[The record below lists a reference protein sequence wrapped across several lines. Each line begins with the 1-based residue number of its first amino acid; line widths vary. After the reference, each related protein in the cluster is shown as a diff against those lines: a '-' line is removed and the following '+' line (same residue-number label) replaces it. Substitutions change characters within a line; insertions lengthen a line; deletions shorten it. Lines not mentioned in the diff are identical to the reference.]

1 MSATNA
7 STVASA
13 SASASADAAAV
24 IPDRPQPVWRL
35 RWRRLRRNR
44 AAMLGGIV
52 LLLLVLFAASAPLYE
67 RLMGV
72 NVNDTNLLAR
82 FAPPSAKHLMGT
94 DEAGRDVLARL
105 MYGGQISLLVGLAGA
120 ISAALMGTLI
130 GLVAGYYRGRTEALL
145 MRITDGVISL
155 PLLPLLIVFAAIDL
169 QKLGFSEAFV
179 RSPTANFLRIVI
191 IIALVEWTTVA
202 RLVRASTLGLMAR
215 EYVLAARAQGASARH
230 ILGVHVLPNTA
241 SPIIVALSL
250 AVGQIILL
258 ESTLSFLG
266 LGIQPPT
273 PSWGNMLN
281 NAQELLSRAPSLAF
295 YPGLLIFTTV
305 IAVNFLGD
313 GLQDAFDPRAELH

>member
-1 MSATNA
+1 MTETTTALPL
-7 STVASA
+7 
-13 SASASADAAAV
+13 AAPGVSIA
-24 IPDRPQPVWRL
+24 DRPQSVWQL
-35 RWRRLRRNR
+35 RWRRLAKNR
-44 AAMLGGIV
+44 VAMLGAVV
-52 LLLLVLFAASAPLYE
+52 LILLALFAAGAPVYE

-72 NVNDTNLLAR
+72 NVNDTNLLNR
-82 FAPPSAKHLMGT
+82 FSPPSAQHILGT

-105 MYGGQISLLVGLAGA
+105 MYGGRISLLVGLLGA
-120 ISAALMGTLI
+120 VSAAMVGTLI
-130 GLVAGYYRGRTEALL
+130 GLIAGYYRGRTEALL

-169 QKLGFSEAFV
+169 QKLGFSEEFV
-179 RSPTANFLRIVI
+179 RSSAANFYRIVF

-202 RLVRASTLGLMAR
+202 RLVRASTLSLMTR
-215 EYVLAARAQGASARH
+215 EFVLAAHQGASARH
-230 ILGVHVLPNTA
+230 ILSVHILPNTT

-281 NAQELLSRAPSLAF
+281 NAQELISRAPELAF
-295 YPGLLIFTTV
+295 YPGFLIFITV
-305 IAVNFLGD
+305 IAVNFVGD
-313 GLQDAFDPRAELH
+313 GLQDAFDPRADAH

>member
-1 MSATNA
+1 MTETTTALPL
-7 STVASA
+7 
-13 SASASADAAAV
+13 AAPGVSIA
-24 IPDRPQPVWRL
+24 DRPQSVWQL
-35 RWRRLRRNR
+35 RWRRLAKNR
-44 AAMLGGIV
+44 VAMLGAVV
-52 LLLLVLFAASAPLYE
+52 LILLALFAAGAPLYE

-72 NVNDTNLLAR
+72 NVNDTNLLNR
-82 FAPPSAKHLMGT
+82 FSPPSAQHILGT

-105 MYGGQISLLVGLAGA
+105 MYGGRISLLVGLLGA
-120 ISAALMGTLI
+120 VSAAMVGTLI
-130 GLVAGYYRGRTEALL
+130 GLIAGYYRGRTEALL

-169 QKLGFSEAFV
+169 QKLGFSEEFV
-179 RSPTANFLRIVI
+179 RSSAANFYRIVF

-202 RLVRASTLGLMAR
+202 RLVRASTLSLMTR
-215 EYVLAARAQGASARH
+215 EFVLAARTQGASARH
-230 ILGVHVLPNTA
+230 ILSVHILPNTT

-281 NAQELLSRAPSLAF
+281 NAQELISRAPELAF
-295 YPGLLIFTTV
+295 YPGFLIFITV
-305 IAVNFLGD
+305 IAVNFVGD
-313 GLQDAFDPRAELH
+313 GLQDAFDPRADAH

>member
-1 MSATNA
+1 MTETTTALPL
-7 STVASA
+7 
-13 SASASADAAAV
+13 AAPGVSIA
-24 IPDRPQPVWRL
+24 DRPQSVWQL
-35 RWRRLRRNR
+35 RWRRLAKNR
-44 AAMLGGIV
+44 VAMLGAVV
-52 LLLLVLFAASAPLYE
+52 LILLALFAAGAPVYE

-72 NVNDTNLLAR
+72 NVNDTNLLNR
-82 FAPPSAKHLMGT
+82 FSPPSAQHILGT

-105 MYGGQISLLVGLAGA
+105 MYGGRISLLVGLLGA
-120 ISAALMGTLI
+120 VSAAMVGTLI
-130 GLVAGYYRGRTEALL
+130 GLIAGYYRGRTEALL

-169 QKLGFSEAFV
+169 QKLGFSEEFV
-179 RSPTANFLRIVI
+179 RSSAANFYRIVF

-202 RLVRASTLGLMAR
+202 RLVRASTLSLMTR
-215 EYVLAARAQGASARH
+215 EFVLAARTQGASARH
-230 ILGVHVLPNTA
+230 ILSVHILPNTT

-281 NAQELLSRAPSLAF
+281 NAQELISRAPELAF
-295 YPGLLIFTTV
+295 YPGFLIFITV
-305 IAVNFLGD
+305 IAVNFVGD
-313 GLQDAFDPRAELH
+313 GLQDAFDPRADAH